1 MPNRQPQSLLV
12 CLVFLSQ
19 CACSAEPAGR
29 GTVWVDPYRGEP
41 VTYEE
46 VVDDL
51 ASVRIVYLGEAHS
64 LDRHHK
70 MQAAILRDLAARGKS
85 LVLGLEQ
92 L

>member
-1 MPNRQPQSLLV
+1 MSNRQPQSILV

-19 CACSAEPAGR
+19 CACSEEPAGR

-51 ASVRIVYLGEAHS
+51 AGVRVVYRVGADALARHEKVQEALLG
-64 LDRHHK
+64 
-70 MQAAILRDLAARGKS
+70 DLADKGKS
-85 LVLGLEQ
+85 GVLGLE
-92 L
+92 